1 MALLRRWSLKQVSL
15 YYEIGHQV
23 MYLHK
28 YLIIVFSTVQK
39 SCVETQEHQQ
49 MEQRLEV
56 TISLESQYHLNA
68 ILDMLFVDL

>member
-1 MALLRRWSLKQVSL
+1 
-15 YYEIGHQV
+15 